1 MQVLQVISLLL
12 DYPKPEL
19 VEARADLEAMVQ
31 QSPLAAGDK
40 AALME
45 FLQTRCD
52 MSLMDWQSE
61 YDSLF
66 ERGRALSLLLFEH
79 VHGESRDRGQ
89 AMVDLNN
96 QYKQAGLELG
106 VKELPDYIPLYLE
119 FLSTQGDENA
129 RLGLE
134 EVAHIL
140 ALLTARLEQ
149 RGSNYSLLFE
159 VLLHVSGIDIDL
171 DDVRRQIA
179 DEKRDD
185 TAKELDKVW
194 EEEAV
199 TFTGNDQT
207 NGCPSAQSRP
217 SEGQRRDQYVPFNT
231 DDLMQSG
238 QSQPVQTQPRKVS
251 GI

>member
-19 VEARADLEAMVQ
+19 VEARAELEQMIQ
-31 QSPLAAGDK
+31 QSSLNADDK
-40 AALME
+40 TALE
-45 FLQTRCD
+45 VFIEHRTS

-61 YDSLF
+61 YDGLF

-89 AMVDLNN
+89 AMVDLMN
-96 QYKQAGLELG
+96 QYKTAGLDLG

-149 RGSNYSLLFE
+149 RGSNYSLLFQT
-159 VLLHVSGIDIDL
+159 LLSISGVQIDL
-171 DDVRRQIA
+171 DDVRQQIVN
-179 DEKRDD
+179 EKRDD
-185 TAKELDKVW
+185 TSKELDKVW

-199 TFTGNDQT
+199 TFAGNDQMQ
-207 NGCPSAQSRP
+207 GCPTAQNRP
-217 SEGQRRDQYVPFNT
+217 SEGQRRDQYVPLNT
-231 DDLMQSG
+231 DDLS
-238 QSQPVQTQPRKVS
+238 QPRKVS

>member
-12 DYPKPEL
+12 DYPKPEI
-19 VEARADLEAMVQ
+19 VEAREDIEVMIQ
-31 QSPLAAGDK
+31 QSSLPAGDK

-45 FLQTRCD
+45 FVQTRCA
-52 MSLMDWQSE
+52 MGLMDWQSE

-129 RLGLE
+129 TLGLQ

-159 VLLHVSGIDIDL
+159 VLLHISGIDIDL
-171 DDVRRQIA
+171 DDVRQQIA

-185 TAKELDKVW
+185 TAKALDKVW

-207 NGCPSAQSRP
+207 QGCPTAQNRP

-231 DDLMQSG
+231 DDLMNSDP
-238 QSQPVQTQPRKVS
+238 SQPRKVS

>member
-19 VEARADLEAMVQ
+19 IAARAELGALIQ
-31 QSPLAAGDK
+31 HSSLATKDK
-40 AALME
+40 TALME
-45 FLQTRCD
+45 FLETRCA

-61 YDSLF
+61 YDGLF

-89 AMVDLNN
+89 AMVNLNN

-159 VLLHVSGIDIDL
+159 ALLNSSGVEIDL
-171 DDVRRQIA
+171 NDVRQQIA
-179 DEKRDD
+179 NEKRDD
-185 TAKELDKVW
+185 TAKALDKVW

-199 TFTGNDQT
+199 TFAGNDQMQ
-207 NGCPSAQSRP
+207 GCPTAQNKP
-217 SEGQRRDQYVPFNT
+217 SEGQRRDQYVPLNT
-231 DDLMQSG
+231 DDLS
-238 QSQPVQTQPRKVS
+238 QPRKVS

>member
-19 VEARADLEAMVQ
+19 VEARAELEQMIQ
-31 QSPLAAGDK
+31 QSPLSADDK
-40 AALME
+40 AALE
-45 FLQTRCD
+45 AFIEHRTS

-61 YDSLF
+61 YDGLF

-89 AMVDLNN
+89 AMVDLMN
-96 QYKQAGLELG
+96 QYKTAGLDLG

-149 RGSNYSLLFE
+149 RGSNYSLLFQT
-159 VLLHVSGIDIDL
+159 LLSISGVQIDL
-171 DDVRRQIA
+171 DDVRQQIA
-179 DEKRDD
+179 NEKRDD
-185 TAKELDKVW
+185 TSKELDKVW

-199 TFTGNDQT
+199 TFAGNDQMQ
-207 NGCPSAQSRP
+207 GCPTAQNRP
-217 SEGQRRDQYVPFNT
+217 SEGQRRDQYVPLNT
-231 DDLMQSG
+231 DDLS
-238 QSQPVQTQPRKVS
+238 QPRKVS

>member
-19 VEARADLEAMVQ
+19 VEARAELEQMIQ
-31 QSPLAAGDK
+31 QSPLSADDK
-40 AALME
+40 AALE
-45 FLQTRCD
+45 AFIEHRTS

-61 YDSLF
+61 YDGLF

-89 AMVDLNN
+89 AMVDLMN
-96 QYKQAGLELG
+96 QYKTAGLDLG

-149 RGSNYSLLFE
+149 RGSNYSLLFQT
-159 VLLHVSGIDIDL
+159 LLSISGVQVDL
-171 DDVRRQIA
+171 DDVRQQIA
-179 DEKRDD
+179 NEKRDD
-185 TAKELDKVW
+185 TSKELDKVW

-199 TFTGNDQT
+199 TFAGNDQMQ
-207 NGCPSAQSRP
+207 GCPTAQNRP
-217 SEGQRRDQYVPFNT
+217 SEGQRRDQYVPLNT
-231 DDLMQSG
+231 DDLS
-238 QSQPVQTQPRKVS
+238 QPRKVS

>member
-1 MQVLQVISLLL
+1 MQVLQVISVLL

-19 VEARADLEAMVQ
+19 IEARADLEAFIQ
-31 QSPLAAGDK
+31 QSPLAESDK
-40 AALME
+40 GALME
-45 FLQTRCD
+45 FLETRGA

-89 AMVDLNN
+89 AMVNLNN
-96 QYKQAGLELG
+96 QYKEAGLELG

-159 VLLHVSGIDIDL
+159 TLLHASGVQIDL
-171 DDVRRQIA
+171 DDVRQQIA
-179 DEKRDD
+179 NEKRDD

-199 TFTGNDQT
+199 TFTGNDQMQ
-207 NGCPSAQSRP
+207 GCPTAQNKP
-217 SEGQRRDQYVPFNT
+217 SEGQRRDQYVPLNT
-231 DDLMQSG
+231 DDLS
-238 QSQPVQTQPRKVS
+238 QPRKVS

>member
-12 DYPKPEL
+12 DYPQPEL
-19 VEARADLEAMVQ
+19 VEARAELEQMIQ
-31 QSPLAAGDK
+31 QSPLSADDK
-40 AALME
+40 AALE
-45 FLQTRCD
+45 AFIEHRTS

-61 YDSLF
+61 YDGLF

-89 AMVDLNN
+89 AMVDLMN
-96 QYKQAGLELG
+96 QYKTAGLDLG

-149 RGSNYSLLFE
+149 RGSNYSLLFQT
-159 VLLHVSGIDIDL
+159 LLSISGVQIDL
-171 DDVRRQIA
+171 DDVRQQIA
-179 DEKRDD
+179 NEKRDD
-185 TAKELDKVW
+185 TSKELDKVW

-199 TFTGNDQT
+199 TFAGNDQMQ
-207 NGCPSAQSRP
+207 GCPTAQNRP
-217 SEGQRRDQYVPFNT
+217 SEGQRRDQYVPLNT
-231 DDLMQSG
+231 DDLS
-238 QSQPVQTQPRKVS
+238 QPRKVS

>member
-12 DYPKPEL
+12 DYPEPEL
-19 VEARADLEAMVQ
+19 VEARAELEQMIQ
-31 QSPLAAGDK
+31 QSPLSTDDK
-40 AALME
+40 AALE
-45 FLQTRCD
+45 AFIEHRTS

-61 YDSLF
+61 YDGLF

-89 AMVDLNN
+89 AMVDLMN
-96 QYKQAGLELG
+96 QYKTAGLDLG

-149 RGSNYSLLFE
+149 RGSNYSLLFQT
-159 VLLHVSGIDIDL
+159 LLSISGVQIDL
-171 DDVRRQIA
+171 DDVRQQIA
-179 DEKRDD
+179 NEKRDD
-185 TAKELDKVW
+185 TSKELDKVW

-199 TFTGNDQT
+199 TFAGNDQMQ
-207 NGCPSAQSRP
+207 GCPTAQNRP
-217 SEGQRRDQYVPFNT
+217 SEGQRRDQYVPLNT
-231 DDLMQSG
+231 DDLS
-238 QSQPVQTQPRKVS
+238 QPRKVS

>member
-19 VEARADLEAMVQ
+19 VEARAELEQMIQ
-31 QSPLAAGDK
+31 QSPLSADDK
-40 AALME
+40 AALE
-45 FLQTRCD
+45 AFIEHRAS

-61 YDSLF
+61 YDGLF

-89 AMVDLNN
+89 AMVDLMN
-96 QYKQAGLELG
+96 QYKTAGLDLG

-149 RGSNYSLLFE
+149 RGSNYSLLFQT
-159 VLLHVSGIDIDL
+159 LLSISGVQIDL
-171 DDVRRQIA
+171 DDVRQQIA
-179 DEKRDD
+179 NEKRDD
-185 TAKELDKVW
+185 TSKELDKVW

-199 TFTGNDQT
+199 TFAGNDQMQ
-207 NGCPSAQSRP
+207 GCPTAQNRP
-217 SEGQRRDQYVPFNT
+217 SEGQRRDQYVPLNT
-231 DDLMQSG
+231 DDLS
-238 QSQPVQTQPRKVS
+238 QPRKVS

>member
-19 VEARADLEAMVQ
+19 VEARAELEQMIQ
-31 QSPLAAGDK
+31 QSPLSTDDK
-40 AALME
+40 AALE
-45 FLQTRCD
+45 AFIEHRTS

-61 YDSLF
+61 YDGLF

-89 AMVDLNN
+89 AMVDLMN
-96 QYKQAGLELG
+96 QYKTAGLDLG

-149 RGSNYSLLFE
+149 RGSNYSLLFQT
-159 VLLHVSGIDIDL
+159 LLSISGVQIDL
-171 DDVRRQIA
+171 DDVRQQIA
-179 DEKRDD
+179 NEKRDD
-185 TAKELDKVW
+185 TSKELDKMW

-199 TFTGNDQT
+199 TFAGNDQMQ
-207 NGCPSAQSRP
+207 GCPTAQNRP
-217 SEGQRRDQYVPFNT
+217 SEGQRRDQYVPLNT
-231 DDLMQSG
+231 DDLS
-238 QSQPVQTQPRKVS
+238 QPRKVS

>member
-19 VEARADLEAMVQ
+19 VEARAELEQMIQ
-31 QSPLAAGDK
+31 QSPLSADDK
-40 AALME
+40 AALE
-45 FLQTRCD
+45 SFIEHRAS

-61 YDSLF
+61 YDGLF

-89 AMVDLNN
+89 AMVDLMN
-96 QYKQAGLELG
+96 QYKTAGLDLG

-149 RGSNYSLLFE
+149 RGSNYSLLFQT
-159 VLLHVSGIDIDL
+159 LLSISGVQIDL
-171 DDVRRQIA
+171 DDVRQQIA
-179 DEKRDD
+179 NEKRDD
-185 TAKELDKVW
+185 TSKELDKVW

-199 TFTGNDQT
+199 TFAGNDQMQ
-207 NGCPSAQSRP
+207 GCPTAQNRP
-217 SEGQRRDQYVPFNT
+217 SEGQRRDQYVPLNT
-231 DDLMQSG
+231 DDLS
-238 QSQPVQTQPRKVS
+238 QPRKVS

>member
-19 VEARADLEAMVQ
+19 VEARAELEQMIQ
-31 QSPLAAGDK
+31 QSPLSTDDK
-40 AALME
+40 AALE
-45 FLQTRCD
+45 AFIEHRTS

-61 YDSLF
+61 YDGLF

-89 AMVDLNN
+89 AMVDLMN
-96 QYKQAGLELG
+96 QYKTAGLDLG

-149 RGSNYSLLFE
+149 RGSNYSLLFQT
-159 VLLHVSGIDIDL
+159 LLSISGVQIDL
-171 DDVRRQIA
+171 DVVRQKIA
-179 DEKRDD
+179 TEKRDD
-185 TAKELDKVW
+185 TSKELDKVW

-199 TFTGNDQT
+199 AFAGNDQMQ
-207 NGCPSAQSRP
+207 GCPTAQNRP
-217 SEGQRRDQYVPFNT
+217 SEGQRRDQYVPLNT
-231 DDLMQSG
+231 DDLS
-238 QSQPVQTQPRKVS
+238 QPRKVS

>member
-19 VEARADLEAMVQ
+19 VEARADLEQLVE
-31 QSPLAAGDK
+31 QSPLNADDK
-40 AALME
+40 AALNTFIEYRTNMP
-45 FLQTRCD
+45 
-52 MSLMDWQSE
+52 LMDWQSE
-61 YDSLF
+61 YDGLF

-89 AMVDLNN
+89 AMVDLMK
-96 QYKQAGLELG
+96 QYRTAGLELG

-119 FLSTQGDENA
+119 FLSTQGDDNA
-129 RLGLE
+129 RMGLE

-149 RGSNYSLLFE
+149 RGSNYSLLFQT
-159 VLLHVSGIDIDL
+159 LLSISGVQIDM
-171 DDVRRQIA
+171 DDVRQQIA
-179 DEKRDD
+179 SEKRDD

-199 TFTGNDQT
+199 TFTGDDQMQ
-207 NGCPSAQSRP
+207 GCPTAKSRP
-217 SEGQRRDQYVPFNT
+217 SEGQRKDQYVPLNT
-231 DDLMQSG
+231 DDLS
-238 QSQPVQTQPRKVS
+238 QPRKVS

>member
-19 VEARADLEAMVQ
+19 VEARAELEQMIQ
-31 QSPLAAGDK
+31 QSSLSADDK
-40 AALME
+40 AALE
-45 FLQTRCD
+45 AFIEHRTS

-61 YDSLF
+61 YDGLF

-89 AMVDLNN
+89 AMVDLMN
-96 QYKQAGLELG
+96 QYKTAGLDLG

-149 RGSNYSLLFE
+149 RGSNYSLLFQT
-159 VLLHVSGIDIDL
+159 LLSISGVQIDL
-171 DDVRRQIA
+171 DDVRQQIA
-179 DEKRDD
+179 NEKRDD
-185 TAKELDKVW
+185 TSKELDKVW

-199 TFTGNDQT
+199 TFAGNDQMQ
-207 NGCPSAQSRP
+207 GCPTAQNRP
-217 SEGQRRDQYVPFNT
+217 SEGQRRDQYVPLNT
-231 DDLMQSG
+231 DDLS
-238 QSQPVQTQPRKVS
+238 QPRKVS

>member
-19 VEARADLEAMVQ
+19 VEARAELEQMIQ
-31 QSPLAAGDK
+31 QSPLSTDDK
-40 AALME
+40 AALE
-45 FLQTRCD
+45 AFIEHRTS

-61 YDSLF
+61 YDGLF
-66 ERGRALSLLLFEH
+66 ERGRALSLLLFDQ

-89 AMVDLNN
+89 AMVDLMN
-96 QYKQAGLELG
+96 QYKTAGLDLG

-149 RGSNYSLLFE
+149 RGSNYSLLFQT
-159 VLLHVSGIDIDL
+159 LLSISGVQIDL
-171 DDVRRQIA
+171 DDVRQQIA
-179 DEKRDD
+179 NEKRDD
-185 TAKELDKVW
+185 TSKELDKVW

-199 TFTGNDQT
+199 TFAGNDQMQGWPT
-207 NGCPSAQSRP
+207 AQNRP
-217 SEGQRRDQYVPFNT
+217 SEGQRRDQYVPLNT
-231 DDLMQSG
+231 DDLS
-238 QSQPVQTQPRKVS
+238 QPRKVS

>member
-19 VEARADLEAMVQ
+19 IEARAELEGLIE
-31 QSPLAAGDK
+31 QSTMAANDK
-40 AALME
+40 AALLE
-45 FLQTRCD
+45 FLHSRCE
-52 MSLMDWQSE
+52 MRLMDWQSE

-119 FLSTQGDENA
+119 FLSTQGDDNA

-159 VLLHVSGIDIDL
+159 VLLHASGIDIDL

-185 TAKELDKVW
+185 TAKALDKVW

-199 TFTGNDQT
+199 TFTGTDQT
-207 NGCPSAQSRP
+207 QGCPTAQHRP
-217 SEGQRRDQYVPFNT
+217 SESQRRDQFVPLNT
-231 DDLMQSG
+231 DELLQSG
-238 QSQPVQTQPRKVS
+238 NAQPRKVS

>member
-1 MQVLQVISLLL
+1 MQVLQVISVLL
-12 DYPKPEL
+12 DYPTPEL
-19 VEARADLEAMVQ
+19 LEARGDLEALIQ
-31 QSPLAAGDK
+31 QSPLPKENK

-45 FLQTRCD
+45 FIETRAA
-52 MSLMDWQSE
+52 MGLMDWQSE
-61 YDSLF
+61 YDGLF

-96 QYKQAGLELG
+96 QYKEAGLELG

-159 VLLHVSGIDIDL
+159 TLLSASGVQIDL
-171 DDVRRQIA
+171 DDVRQQISN
-179 DEKRDD
+179 EKRDD
-185 TAKELDKVW
+185 TAKALDKVW

-199 TFTGNDQT
+199 TFTGNDQVQ
-207 NGCPSAQSRP
+207 GCPTAQSKP
-217 SEGQRRDQYVPFNT
+217 SEGQRRDQYVPLNT
-231 DDLMQSG
+231 DDLS
-238 QSQPVQTQPRKVS
+238 QPRKVS